1 MEIPAS
7 GTSASSSK
15 SIKPPRKTRSIQA
28 CNSCRKHKTR
38 CEILDGID
46 QPLIRCHRC
55 KVLGAECSYQT
66 MDRSLFETAFPV
78 KSENNSST
86 CRYRSDPNNSPRISS
101 APIHN
106 DIFPNLPHQ
115 IWSFLRLP
123 RGTLDWTA
131 PLEAIQGLMKRVSGT
146 HDRPP
151 PPIPNDTLEAIL
163 SPEQIDHLIAIFEHN
178 YLPWLNF
185 NLIRDRVSPF
195 LNLACCVVA
204 SRHLGEGTRS
214 VVAPRLQALFTNCV
228 AKMILQSRK
237 SETLESI
244 QCLLILSLWVPVCGI
259 DEGSRDG
266 RLLIASAVTMAMNMR
281 LNEACDLSVA
291 LRESQAKGEEVSS
304 QDLLSATDRARLWL
318 ALTNVES
325 LLCTGSGR
333 HPLSKR
339 TGSYLKMVALSPD
352 LPGSNLIAG
361 QDLRLR
367 LLAELFDITEA
378 GIAIRLRS
386 LSDTDIEYW
395 HDGFMRVLGSMDRV
409 TRILTPLPMV
419 AEFDG
424 FYFKTLHIIERSCR
438 SLILYHACLT
448 ARQHFVNSEID
459 NPYWF
464 RQVRPRGLDVLLIWG
479 KESVAVA
486 ESVLV
491 TFLEADVRLLGTM
504 PDYMFNMIAFASS
517 FVTGVRFLVIHV
529 GVDFPGSIERLLERT
544 ICKLNQCSLSSDS
557 AAAKCSALITAMLKL
572 WMDRMDI
579 AEEGPRESS
588 PPPYS
593 LYSRRS
599 SGHSEPGTQSPRTT
613 SSGFFQSLESRSTDW
628 SNPGLLRD
636 TTFWNNVS
644 STHNVY

>member
-1 MEIPAS
+1 MKRTHDDKSLESSTAGP
-7 GTSASSSK
+7 SSSTSK
-15 SIKPPRKTRSIQA
+15 TTKPPRRTKTIQA

-38 CEILDGID
+38 CEILDGIN

-55 KVLGAECSYQT
+55 KVLGADCSYQA
-66 MDRSLFETAFPV
+66 MERSIFEAAFAI
-78 KSENNSST
+78 KSENAPTTCASS
-86 CRYRSDPNNSPRISS
+86 SDASVSPSVPTAS
-101 APIHN
+101 MHN

-131 PLEAIQGLMKRVSGT
+131 PLEAIQELMKQVSGT
-146 HDRPP
+146 HDCPP
-151 PPIPNDTLEAIL
+151 PPIPNDPLETIL
-163 SPEQIDHLIAIFEHN
+163 SPDQIDHLIAIFEHN

-185 NLIRDRVSPF
+185 NLIRDRVNPS
-195 LNLACCVVA
+195 LDLACCVVA

-214 VVAPRLQALFTNCV
+214 VVAPRLQALCTGYV

-244 QCLLILSLWVPVCGI
+244 QCLLILSLWVPVCGA

-281 LNEACDLSVA
+281 LNEACELALA
-291 LRESQAKGEEVSS
+291 LRESQSRGGEVSNHE
-304 QDLLSATDRARLWL
+304 LLGAMDRARLWL

-339 TGSYLKMVALSPD
+339 TSGYLKMVALSPD

-386 LSDTDIEYW
+386 LSDIDVEHW

-424 FYFKTLHIIERSCR
+424 FYFKTLHIIERTCR
-438 SLILYHACLT
+438 SLVLYHACLT
-448 ARQHFVNSEID
+448 ARQHFANSDND

-464 RQVRPRGLDVLLIWG
+464 KQVRPRGLDVLLIWG

-491 TFLEADVRLLGTM
+491 TFLESDVRLLGTM
-504 PDYMFNMIAFASS
+504 PDYIFNMIAFASS
-517 FVTGVRFLVIHV
+517 FVTGIRFLVIQV

-544 ICKLNQCSLSSDS
+544 ISKLNQCSLSSDS
-557 AAAKCSALITAMLKL
+557 AAVKCSALIAAMLKL
-572 WMDRMDI
+572 WMDRI
-579 AEEGPRESS
+579 QIPEEGLRGNS

-593 LYSRRS
+593 PYDRRS
-599 SGHSEPGTQSPRTT
+599 SGHV
-613 SSGFFQSLESRSTDW
+613 STC
-628 SNPGLLRD
+628 
-636 TTFWNNVS
+636 
-644 STHNVY
+644 

>member
-1 MEIPAS
+1 MKRTHDTNGMESSMAGP
-7 GTSASSSK
+7 SASP
-15 SIKPPRKTRSIQA
+15 IKTTKLPRKTKSIQA

-38 CEILDGID
+38 CEILDGVE

-55 KVLGAECSYQT
+55 KVLGVDCSYQT
-66 MDRSLFETAFPV
+66 MERTLFETAFPP
-78 KSENNSST
+78 KPENAPAAT
-86 CRYRSDPNNSPRISS
+86 CGSRSDITTPPTISHAS
-101 APIHN
+101 HASIPHN

-131 PLEAIQGLMKRVSGT
+131 PLEAIQQLMKHVLGT

-151 PPIPNDTLEAIL
+151 PPPIPNDSLEAIL
-163 SPEQIDHLIAIFEHN
+163 SPDQIDHLIAIFEHN

-195 LNLACCVVA
+195 LDLACCVVA
-204 SRHLGEGTRS
+204 SRHLGDGTRS
-214 VVAPRLQALFTNCV
+214 AVAPRLQVLVTNCV

-244 QCLLILSLWVPVCGI
+244 QCLLILSLWVPVCGV

-266 RLLIASAVTMAMNMR
+266 RVLIASAVTMALNMR
-281 LNEACDLSVA
+281 LNEACELALA
-291 LRESQAKGEEVSS
+291 LRESEARGDEASN
-304 QDLLSATDRARLWL
+304 QDLSSATDRARLWV

-339 TGSYLKMVALSPD
+339 TGAYLKMIALSPD
-352 LPGSNLIAG
+352 LPGSNLVAG

-367 LLAELFDITEA
+367 LLAEIFDITEA

-386 LSDTDIEYW
+386 LSDTDVERW
-395 HDGFMRVLGSMDRV
+395 HGGFMRVLGSMDRV
-409 TRILTPLPMV
+409 ARIITPLPMV

-424 FYFKTLHIIERSCR
+424 FYFKTLHLIERTCR

-448 ARQHFVNSEID
+448 ARQHFANSGND

-464 RQVRPRGLDVLLIWG
+464 KQVRPRGLDVLLLWG

-486 ESVLV
+486 ESVLI

-517 FVTGVRFLVIHV
+517 FVTGVRFLVVQV

-544 ICKLNQCSLSSDS
+544 ISKLNQCSLSSDS
-557 AAAKCSALITAMLKL
+557 AAAKSSALITAMLKL
-572 WMDRMDI
+572 WVDRMHI
-579 AEEGPRESS
+579 PEEGSREVS

-593 LYSRRS
+593 PYERRS
-599 SGHSEPGTQSPRTT
+599 SGHV
-613 SSGFFQSLESRSTDW
+613 STC
-628 SNPGLLRD
+628 
-636 TTFWNNVS
+636 
-644 STHNVY
+644 

>member
-1 MEIPAS
+1 MESSTS

-15 SIKPPRKTRSIQA
+15 TTKPPRKTKSIQA

-38 CEILDGID
+38 CEILDKLD

-55 KVLGAECSYQT
+55 KVLGVDCSYQT
-66 MDRSLFETAFPV
+66 MDRAVFESTFAA
-78 KSENNSST
+78 KSENAST
-86 CRYRSDPNNSPRISS
+86 APRQSRSDHSRSPSVS
-101 APIHN
+101 NASPQN

-131 PLEAIQGLMKRVSGT
+131 PLEAIQALMKQVAGP

-151 PPIPNDTLEAIL
+151 PPATTNDTLDTIL
-163 SPEQIDHLIAIFEHN
+163 SPDQIDHLIAIFEHN

-185 NLIRDRVSPF
+185 SLIRDRVNP
-195 LNLACCVVA
+195 LLDLTCCAIA
-204 SRHLGEGTRS
+204 SRHLGDGTRS
-214 VVAPRLQALFTNCV
+214 SVAPRLQALLTNCI

-244 QCLLILSLWVPVCGI
+244 QCLLILSLWVPVCGT

-266 RLLIASAVTMAMNMR
+266 RLLIASAVTMALNMR
-281 LNEACDLSVA
+281 LNEACELTVA
-291 LRESQAKGEEVSS
+291 LRDAQARGEDVSN
-304 QDLLSATDRARLWL
+304 QDLVGATDRARLWL
-318 ALTNVES
+318 ALTNIES

-339 TGSYLKMVALSPD
+339 TASYLKIITLSPH
-352 LPGSNLIAG
+352 LPGSNIIAG

-386 LSDTDIEYW
+386 LSDSDIEQW

-409 TRILTPLPMV
+409 TRLLTPLPLV
-419 AEFDG
+419 AEYDE
-424 FYFKTLHIIERSCR
+424 FYFKTLHIIERTCR
-438 SLILYHACLT
+438 SLVLYHACLT
-448 ARQHFVNSEID
+448 ARQHFANTGKD
-459 NPYWF
+459 HPYWF
-464 RQVRPRGLDVLLIWG
+464 KQVRPRGLDVLLIWG

-491 TFLEADVRLLGTM
+491 AFLEADVRLLGTM

-517 FVTGVRFLVIHV
+517 FVTGVRFLVIQV
-529 GVDFPGSIERLLERT
+529 GVDFPGSIERLLDRT

-557 AAAKCSALITAMLKL
+557 AAAKCSALIKAMLKL
-572 WMDRMDI
+572 WIDRVQGSDD
-579 AEEGPRESS
+579 EPRDSSSS
-588 PPPYS
+588 PTYAPY
-593 LYSRRS
+593 RNRS
-599 SGHSEPGTQSPRTT
+599 S
-613 SSGFFQSLESRSTDW
+613 SGR
-628 SNPGLLRD
+628 
-636 TTFWNNVS
+636 VS
-644 STHNVY
+644 

>member
-15 SIKPPRKTRSIQA
+15 SIKPPRKARSIQA

-55 KVLGAECSYQT
+55 KVLGADCSYQT

-86 CRYRSDPNNSPRISS
+86 CKYRSDPNTSPSISS
-101 APIHN
+101 ASIHN

-163 SPEQIDHLIAIFEHN
+163 SPEQIDHLIAMRGQ
-178 YLPWLNF
+178 P
-185 NLIRDRVSPF
+185 VSEPR
-195 LNLACCVVA
+195 LLRN
-204 SRHLGEGTRS
+204 S
-214 VVAPRLQALFTNCV
+214 VAPPWRG
-228 AKMILQSRK
+228 K

-259 DEGSRDG
+259 DEDSRDG

-281 LNEACDLSVA
+281 LNEACELSVA
-291 LRESQAKGEEVSS
+291 LRESQAKGEEVLS
-304 QDLLSATDRARLWL
+304 QDLLGATDRARLWL

-352 LPGSNLIAG
+352 LPGPNLIAG

-424 FYFKTLHIIERSCR
+424 FYFKTLHIIERTCR
-438 SLILYHACLT
+438 SLVLYHACLT

-529 GVDFPGSIERLLERT
+529 GIDFPGSIERLLERT

-572 WMDRMDI
+572 WMDRMDV

-593 LYSRRS
+593 PYSRRS
-599 SGHSEPGTQSPRTT
+599 SGHSEPGTQSPRTM
-613 SSGFFQSLESRSTDW
+613 SSGFFQSLGSRSTDCQ